1 MEKDDVIK
9 KVDEPTDWVSSIAIV
24 EKPDG
29 SLRICLDLRD
39 LNQNLKREHYQ
50 LPTFEEISMRLSG
63 VTLFTK
69 LDANKGYWQI
79 RF

>member
-29 SLRICLDLRD
+29 SLRICRDPRD
-39 LNQNLKREHYQ
+39 LNQNLKREHY
-50 LPTFEEISMRLSG
+50 
-63 VTLFTK
+63 
-69 LDANKGYWQI
+69 
-79 RF
+79 